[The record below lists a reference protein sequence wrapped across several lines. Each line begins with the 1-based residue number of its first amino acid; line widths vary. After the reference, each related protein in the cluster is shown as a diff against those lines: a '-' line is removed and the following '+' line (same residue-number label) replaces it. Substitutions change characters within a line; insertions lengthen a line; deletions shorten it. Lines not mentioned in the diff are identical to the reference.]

1 MGKMACGSKI
11 LWAAANGPLAHSPHP
26 PRAPFHARPRPLYTQ
41 GLPCTKLFARL
52 ISRANNSGTR
62 GGMVGRELARAPEQD
77 GRVCPPSAC
86 ITASALWLPK
96 AVALSL
102 MLSVLLL
109 LLVVLSVCVC
119 VRA

>member
-1 MGKMACGSKI
+1 M
-11 LWAAANGPLAHSPHP
+11 
-26 PRAPFHARPRPLYTQ
+26 
-41 GLPCTKLFARL
+41 
-52 ISRANNSGTR
+52 
-62 GGMVGRELARAPEQD
+62 GRELARAPEQD

-109 LLVVLSVCVC
+109 VVLSVCARVA
-119 VRA
+119 RASVLYL